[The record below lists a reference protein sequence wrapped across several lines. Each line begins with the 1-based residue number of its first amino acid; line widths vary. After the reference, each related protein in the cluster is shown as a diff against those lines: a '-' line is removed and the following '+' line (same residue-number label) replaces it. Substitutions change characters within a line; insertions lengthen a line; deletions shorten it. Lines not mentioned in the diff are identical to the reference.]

1 MSEDGSYN
9 SEDDELLDEAI
20 RQSLRPD
27 DGPSD
32 GEEDLQ
38 SAIQHFLTPRDPT
51 VSDSNL
57 TLTSEDL
64 IDDSSD
70 VEDYALFADIQPSTI
85 EHERQSGATESDLH
99 PALQPASGE
108 NVYTYESLD
117 RAGDFRVMRL
127 SAVLTMDGHIQ
138 FDLITACLDSK
149 DLPKY
154 TALSYAWGRTYT
166 NSSHL
171 TDVVMCHGQR
181 LQVTATLNQALHRI
195 CETHRRSGSR
205 SPMLLWVDSIC
216 INQVDLEERRRQV
229 QQMADIYARCSRMV
243 VWLGEHS
250 EGAVDWFDRLSRI
263 TKAPTSI
270 DRLRWNMRMN
280 PSLDLTNQ
288 HLSLRNDTGM
298 SVDEMKTELIDLIR
312 TGCIEIPSGKVL
324 HASLVNLLIEIGAAR
339 KIGTARSPD
348 SKTYTHTAVEV
359 RLWSSTI
366 MSRDEEIRIF
376 VKREVAT
383 DSYKE
388 LLQRP
393 WFKRKWVIQ
402 EIAQTNDVQRLFLIA
417 DKVIPFAELVTGIRS
432 HALLDSASPLGAEL
446 NNETLLS
453 NLARYR
459 NTLSSDPHDQIYA
472 LAGISS
478 DSSWMTI
485 DYTVGADQ
493 LYIRV
498 AEHYIQQGNVIAVL
512 ALATVKQSTCRL
524 PSWVPDW
531 RESSG
536 DDRSSLHTDALNTL
550 AMRGQKL
557 FQPSSS
563 HIVSHIKMHSRNK
576 QQLDLK
582 GWIIPSCIASEH
594 VDSDRCLKCELMDH
608 DPDLDRQSSTSQAT
622 SNSKGK
628 APIRDSA
635 ISARESLLSMR
646 HTKAYNKWSAKVR
659 QQFEEVIHLTEVLFL
674 LEHSP
679 FGFVLLPCDN
689 DEPDSNLQPFLLEYC
704 FQVDEEGWPSNWF
717 ASILGNEC
725 QEWISTV

>member
-32 GEEDLQ
+32 GEDLQ
-38 SAIQHFLTPRDPT
+38 SAIQDFLTLGDPT
-51 VSDSNL
+51 GSDSIP

-70 VEDYALFADIQPSTI
+70 AEDYALFTDIRPSTI
-85 EHERQSGATESDLH
+85 EHERQSGAAESDLH
-99 PALQPASGE
+99 AALQPASGE

-117 RAGDFRVMRL
+117 RAGEFRVMRL

-154 TALSYAWGRTYT
+154 TALSYAWGRTST

-171 TDVVMCHGQR
+171 TDVVICHGLR
-181 LQVTATLNQALHRI
+181 LRVTATLNQALHRI

-216 INQVDLEERRRQV
+216 INQIDPEERKLQV
-229 QQMADIYARCSRMV
+229 QRMADIYARCSRMV
-243 VWLGEHS
+243 IWLGEHS
-250 EGAVDWFDRLSRI
+250 EGAIDWLDRLSRI
-263 TKAPTSI
+263 TKTPTSI
-270 DRLRWNMRMN
+270 DRLRWNMRM
-280 PSLDLTNQ
+280 PSFLDEAKH

-298 SVDEMKTELIDLIR
+298 SVDEMKTELIDLVR
-312 TGCIEIPSGKVL
+312 TRCIEISSGEVL

-339 KIGTARSPD
+339 MTSSARPLD
-348 SKTYTHTAVEV
+348 SKIRTDRAMEI
-359 RLWSSTI
+359 RLSSPTI
-366 MSRDEEIRIF
+366 MSRDEETRIF
-376 VKREVAT
+376 VKREVAS
-383 DSYKE
+383 DGYKE

-485 DYTVGADQ
+485 DYTIGADQ
-493 LYIRV
+493 LYARV
-498 AEHYIQQGNVIAVL
+498 AEHYIQQGNGVALL
-512 ALATVKQSTCRL
+512 ALATVKQSTGRL

-557 FQPSSS
+557 FQPSCSS
-563 HIVSHIKMHSRNK
+563 IASHIKLHPRNK

-582 GWIIPSCIASEH
+582 GWIIPLCIASEH

-608 DPDLDRQSSTSQAT
+608 NPDLDPHSSTSQAT

-628 APIRDSA
+628 APMRHSA
-635 ISARESLLSMR
+635 VSARESLLSMR
-646 HTKAYNKWSAKVR
+646 HAKAYKKWSAKVR
-659 QQFEEVIHLTEVLFL
+659 QQFEEVIRLTEVLFL
-674 LEHSP
+674 LEHST

-689 DEPDSNLQPFLLEYC
+689 DEPESNLQPFLLEYC
-704 FQVDEEGWPSNWF
+704 FQVDEEGWSSNWF
-717 ASILGNEC
+717 ASILGNER
-725 QEWISTV
+725 QEWISIV